1 MATIPT
7 AVLATGNP
15 GKLRELAGLLEGQ
28 LRLIG
33 MQELGLEAADETGSS
48 FEENA
53 LLKARAAAEQ
63 STLPALSDDSGLEVD
78 ALGGAPGVHSARYAG
93 AQANAQ
99 ANIRRLLNSLEGVP
113 AAGRTARFR
122 CVLVLVAPGDEPA
135 PLIAT
140 GVWEGRI
147 AEAAQGCGGFGYDPV
162 FLDGQTGRCAAAMS
176 AEEKGRR
183 SHRGQAARELARL
196 LGRGGD
202 AVSQAWRERQ

>member
-33 MQELGLEAADETGSS
+33 MQELGLEAAEETGST

-63 STLPALSDDSGLEVD
+63 SGLPALSDDSGLEVD
-78 ALGGAPGVHSARYAG
+78 ALGGEPGVHSARYAG
-93 AQANAQ
+93 AGANTE
-99 ANIRRLLNSLEGVP
+99 ANIRKLLSSLEGVP

-122 CVLVLVAPGDEPA
+122 CVLVLVAPGDGPA
-135 PLIAT
+135 PLIAG

-147 AEAAQGCGGFGYDPV
+147 AERAQGLGGFGYDPV
-162 FLDGQTGRCAAAMS
+162 FVDGQTGRCAAAMS

-183 SHRGQAARELARL
+183 SHRGQAARKLVRL
-196 LGRGGD
+196 LEQSGD
-202 AVSQAWRERQ
+202 A